1 MTTNKYNN
9 GEGMNQERV
18 YVAACGVCCSV
29 CGLYQKDIC
38 LPCGSGLEKDKEVV
52 KKKMEE
58 QMKNL
63 RHVCSKLQCALE
75 KGIGYCMKDCP
86 EFPCKYYEERLFP
99 YSERFL
105 KMYKARNK

>member
-1 MTTNKYNN
+1 
-9 GEGMNQERV
+9 MNEKRV
-18 YVAACGVCCSV
+18 HIAACGVCCSV
-29 CGLYQKDIC
+29 CGLYVKGIC

-52 KKKMEE
+52 KRKIEE

-63 RHVCSKLQCALE
+63 GHICSRLKCVIE

-86 EFPCKYYEERLFP
+86 EFPCKPYKEQLFP

-105 KMYKARNK
+105 RMYSSRNR